1 MRSGKEVLHI
11 QPHRMVMDEMPFI
24 IGLMYQD
31 WYWLRKYS
39 NNDLNYTNYSSLFS
53 GSQIGMK
60 EIVINMLLRDRVK
73 TFNTPKVIVELS
85 TLVSMTYAMSYLKK
99 ETVKSYVQGTFY
111 LREFNVR
118 EIRLARASHCY
129 RAFRLR
135 KLYSQ
140 LARLRIKDFKFHIQR
155 NSFNTF
161 SKCFFNITIISS
173 YPAEYLKKNYLV
185 QLARISNNMSPQ

>member
-1 MRSGKEVLHI
+1 
-11 QPHRMVMDEMPFI
+11 MDEMPFI

-129 RAFRLR
+129 
-135 KLYSQ
+135 
-140 LARLRIKDFKFHIQR
+140 
-155 NSFNTF
+155 
-161 SKCFFNITIISS
+161 
-173 YPAEYLKKNYLV
+173 
-185 QLARISNNMSPQ
+185 